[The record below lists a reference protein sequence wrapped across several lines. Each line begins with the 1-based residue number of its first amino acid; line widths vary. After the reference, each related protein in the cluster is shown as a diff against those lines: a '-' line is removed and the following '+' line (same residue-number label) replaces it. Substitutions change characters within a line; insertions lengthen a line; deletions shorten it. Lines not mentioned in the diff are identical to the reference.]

1 MNTIP
6 TNSIINGNQIQTDAV
21 TTSLTVACDP
31 HLLVPK
37 LSNGV
42 PNPVFDKKKDGKSAI
57 AVDICCLETPCS
69 GQSGG
74 GGGTGAVNSVTSG
87 NPATITIGGTASN
100 PTVAANTAGVA
111 FGSLNLAT
119 GEQIATYIQAN
130 LPSSPFTFVG
140 AYDALLNQPNL
151 TNNPNLISTGDT
163 YVVSVTGPP
172 LPGPAGSSTFF
183 FGQQV
188 TNLDLI
194 YANTDIAPGAAQASD
209 YTIVERNIDL
219 ATATIPGIASFP
231 TTGKLEVD
239 VTGAVSL
246 ADTAVTAD
254 SYTNANITVDAQG
267 RITAAANG
275 TSGGGGTMNDWG
287 LSGDTGG
294 TFTVTNGNN
303 VQILGTTGEINTVSG
318 ANTTV
323 TVGLA
328 NTAVTADSYTNADI
342 TVDAQ
347 GRITAAANGTSG
359 VLSVTTGDVNTITIG
374 GTASNRTVAAVTAA
388 PTAAGTNLATGGEI
402 VTYVTNQISAAN
414 IPTPGIPTAEV
425 SGNASV
431 GTATT
436 FMRSDAAPAL
446 ADTNVTAGSYS
457 SADITV
463 DAQGR
468 ITAAS
473 DGTGGGG
480 GSAAIASYQ
489 YNTDNATTVFL
500 KNGVFINI
508 MNLDTNAVALP
519 AVPQSFAAPQQTVLN
534 GITATQGAAGPGVP
548 PTDGVANFEIL
559 DAGNYFLSMN
569 VFPRLAAST
578 GVDFEMQICKTD
590 QNNATTILI
599 SSRSQEFLDGT
610 PAATPTP
617 QYTLDNIFSLA
628 VGDKI
633 QFMGKSNVA
642 WNINTGTSVTI
653 FKTPAVGPQGPVGP
667 ASTPVNFSFGLTATA
682 TANNNI
688 PILAPG
694 QLYTMFPGMLMLN
707 NSGQPSSITFNSLRY
722 PMGASSNLISGGV
735 LAVCYQKVTIT
746 HVAVQVSAEAPAG
759 SAGLYG
765 AQRQWGGRSF
775 DVNIYAASD
784 YDANITTALGYI
796 LWNGVSNNQPTAISA
811 PVSTVSFTIGDSG
824 STICQPLNPPVEVGC
839 QSTWTTQPSY
849 PSPRNIGVT
858 FGNFTGS
865 GLDLV
870 TQWSISVTL
879 KGVVNIP

>member
-163 YVVSVTGPP
+163 YVVTVTGPP
-172 LPGPAGSSTFF
+172 LPGPAGSSTAF

-231 TTGKLEVD
+231 TSGKLEVD

-275 TSGGGGTMNDWG
+275 TSGGGGTMSDWE
-287 LSGDTGG
+287 LSGDTGLAS
-294 TFTVTNGNN
+294 TVTNGNN

-323 TVGLA
+323 TVGLVD
-328 NTAVTADSYTNADI
+328 TAVTAGAYTNADI

-347 GRITAAANGTSG
+347 GRITAAA
-359 VLSVTTGDVNTITIG
+359 
-374 GTASNRTVAAVTAA
+374 
-388 PTAAGTNLATGGEI
+388 
-402 VTYVTNQISAAN
+402 
-414 IPTPGIPTAEV
+414 
-425 SGNASV
+425 
-431 GTATT
+431 
-436 FMRSDAAPAL
+436 
-446 ADTNVTAGSYS
+446 
-457 SADITV
+457 
-463 DAQGR
+463 
-468 ITAAS
+468 

-590 QNNATTILI
+590 QNNVTTTLI
-599 SSRSQEFLDGT
+599 SSRSQEFLAST
-610 PAATPTP
+610 TLLTTPTP

-633 QFMGKSNVA
+633 QFMGKSTGA